1 MGDICEL
8 CAISQ
13 DPYAAAMQG
22 NPQSVS
28 RNYSS
33 TGNGAGTSYAPPKGR
48 SRKVLLGGNPTVN
61 TDPYGNTIV
70 PQAEEEDKVQV
81 YHAGQVPLTQQSS
94 SDVVDQDGSSAASGA
109 KGGTA
114 SKSSEPLTQGITKN
128 ISVDT
133 EKK

>member
-1 MGDICEL
+1 MSYKCRICGLNDVEHMGDICEL

-48 SRKVLLGGNPTVN
+48 SRKVTCKSAQQKGF
-61 TDPYGNTIV
+61 
-70 PQAEEEDKVQV
+70 ARKE
-81 YHAGQVPLTQQSS
+81 QVP
-94 SDVVDQDGSSAASGA
+94 
-109 KGGTA
+109 
-114 SKSSEPLTQGITKN
+114 
-128 ISVDT
+128 
-133 EKK
+133 